1 MDDKPKSIAYI
12 EFRQT
17 QIATE
22 LQSLSLLDTDRR
34 KRVVWRRNSPPQASL
49 AISIL
54 SLGGISEL

>member
-22 LQSLSLLDTDRR
+22 LQGLGLLDTDLG
-34 KRVVWRRNSPPQASL
+34 KRVVWRSL
-49 AISIL
+49 AISIPF
-54 SLGGISEL
+54 LGDISDR